1 MDPEGRSN
9 DKTIK
14 YYKGA
19 EPNVVVELLTL
30 LLRIWVALFLVTGHN
45 VVTKTKNAGLS
56 RRKAGFAPGSVHVG
70 IVVDKVALGQ
80 VFL

>member
-1 MDPEGRSN
+1 MDLEGSCN

-14 YYKGA
+14 YYKGG

-45 VVTKTKNAGLS
+45 VVT
-56 RRKAGFAPGSVHVG
+56 
-70 IVVDKVALGQ
+70 
-80 VFL
+80 